1 MLTPS
6 QCERTDVVLVSP
18 RNPLNIGAAARAMAN
33 FGFQRLSIVAPFA
46 ANWMEAKSAV
56 GAPGLL
62 RDAKVYETLA
72 EAISHCTLVLGTG
85 SLDRRKPE
93 QVILD
98 LPEAAR
104 QVRQTLAP
112 ENPAN
117 RIALLFGSEKHGL
130 TTEDLSWCHALIVIE
145 TAEAQ
150 PSMNLGQA
158 VAVCLYEISRTASE
172 TKTANEPVIQKI
184 NGSESSQLD
193 EKTRQ
198 ESFVKGHDFS
208 HADKINQINRASAP
222 GPSSFASNQLCQQ
235 PEGSEHPNSGQLDRL
250 ANLIEE
256 TMDAVNYTTRG
267 MRSANG
273 DALRVLLRRL
283 MPNEADLRRMMGLFR
298 RILWQ
303 LRRQRSQN

>member
-1 MLTPS
+1 M
-6 QCERTDVVLVSP
+6 DVVLVSP

-33 FGFQRLSIVAPFA
+33 FGFQHLSIVAPFA
-46 ANWMEAKSAV
+46 VNWMEAKSAV
-56 GAPGLL
+56 GAPDLL

-72 EAISHCTLVLGTG
+72 EAVSHCTLVLGTG

-93 QVILD
+93 QAILD
-98 LPEAAR
+98 LPDAAR
-104 QVRQTLAP
+104 QVREALAP

-145 TAEAQ
+145 TAEVQ

-158 VAVCLYEISRTASE
+158 VAVCLYEISRAR
-172 TKTANEPVIQKI
+172 NP
-184 NGSESSQLD
+184 QLPPS
-193 EKTRQ
+193 TTQ
-198 ESFVKGHDFS
+198 EIK
-208 HADKINQINRASAP
+208 SA
-222 GPSSFASNQLCQQ
+222 
-235 PEGSEHPNSGQLDRL
+235 EHPDSGEPNSGQLDRL
-250 ANLIEE
+250 AGLIEE
-256 TMDAVNYTTRG
+256 TMEAVNYTTRG

-303 LRRQRSQN
+303 LRRHRSQN